1 MALEIRGVAA
11 GYGEREVL
19 HGIDLTV
26 AAGEVMVLA
35 GPNGAGKTTLL
46 RVLSGTL
53 RPRAGA
59 VRWQGEDLLG
69 LSPRQRARRM
79 AVVPQAR
86 TAPPTFTV
94 AQAVMLGR
102 TPYLSW
108 LGAPDARDHEVVQ
121 RVLAQTDLTDL
132 AARKLGQLSG
142 GERQRVLLARAL
154 AQETPILLLD
164 EPTTYLDLRHQ
175 ANILRL
181 VRGLSRAH
189 GLAVLMVVHDLNL
202 AARFAD
208 RMALLDG
215 GEILAVGAPEDVL
228 TAERIAAVYRTP
240 VDVCRAPQGQPMVV
254 LADQEA

>member
-1 MALEIRGVAA
+1 MTLEIRGVVA
-11 GYGEREVL
+11 GYGARDVL
-19 HGIDLTV
+19 HGVDLTV

-53 RPRAGA
+53 RPRAGT
-59 VRWQGEDLLG
+59 VRWQEEDLLA

-86 TAPPTFTV
+86 GVPPTFTV

-108 LGAPDARDHEVVQ
+108 LGAPNAYDRDVVR

-132 AARKLGQLSG
+132 ADRPLGQLSG

-164 EPTTYLDLRHQ
+164 EPTTHLDLRHQ

-181 VRGLSRAH
+181 VRDLSRER
-189 GLAVLMVVHDLNL
+189 GLAVLMVIHDLNL

-208 RMALLDG
+208 RLALFDQG
-215 GEILAVGAPEDVL
+215 RVLAVDAPQAVL
-228 TAERIAAVYRTP
+228 TAARIAAVYRTP
-240 VDVCRAPQGQPMVV
+240 VDVCRTPQGLPLVV
-254 LADQEA
+254 LSE